1 MIKTLTLLKTFHN
14 QSMTK
19 NNNKEGDTYLFLNA
33 SWNQNFKFKT
43 DFLVYMGVGHD
54 KKKKQ
59 KEDRK
64 NKFPCNLLLLLL
76 FRLVGLCLG

>member
-14 QSMTK
+14 QSLTK

-43 DFLVYMGVGHD
+43 DFLVHMGVGHD
-54 KKKKQ
+54 KKEKK
-59 KEDRK
+59 KIGKKKR
-64 NKFPCNLLLLLL
+64 
-76 FRLVGLCLG
+76 